1 MVCSGRRLL
10 RNSDGAVAPTIA
22 LSLVALIAAGGLA
35 FDYARMATMHT
46 ELQDAADQAA
56 LAAATQLD
64 GQPGACARAAAAA
77 ADLLTNKTYF
87 ASYGWVRMSSFRMR
101 VPAARTHT
109 SNSTRRTIR
118 SPIHRALLPT
128 PTR

>member
-1 MVCSGRRLL
+1 MVCSGRSLL
-10 RNSDGAVAPTIA
+10 RNSDAAVAPTMA
-22 LSLVALIAAGGLA
+22 LPPVARIAAGGLA

-87 ASYGWVRMSSFRMR
+87 ASYGSGQNVIVQNESACGTNAHIKFYQAYNQPTAPP
-101 VPAARTHT
+101 VPPPH
-109 SNSTRRTIR
+109 
-118 SPIHRALLPT
+118 P
-128 PTR
+128 